1 MRIESIGINMQNFTI
16 DVNTSIAD
24 SNESFSEIIDEL
36 SDEMSKTDTDV
47 EHTKPMD
54 YFLSEAE
61 ISLGLKK
68 ADMFPVVFAVEEL
81 SYLSSQNHGD
91 NRQTI
96 ENTKVFVG
104 VLSITSCIVLY
115 RFTLGYDL

>member
-1 MRIESIGINMQNFTI
+1 MRIESIGMNMQNFTI
-16 DVNTSIAD
+16 DANTSIVD
-24 SNESFSEIIDEL
+24 NNESFSEIIDEL

-81 SYLSSQNHGD
+81 SYLSSQNLGD
-91 NRQTI
+91 NRQNLMNKAI
-96 ENTKVFVG
+96 KAYNNSMEIFE
-104 VLSITSCIVLY
+104 
-115 RFTLGYDL
+115 

>member
-1 MRIESIGINMQNFTI
+1 MRIESIGMNMQNFTI
-16 DVNTSIAD
+16 DANTSIVD
-24 SNESFSEIIDEL
+24 NNESFSEIIDEL

-47 EHTKPMD
+47 EHNKSMD

-81 SYLSSQNHGD
+81 SYLSSQNHGE
-91 NRQTI
+91 NRQNLMNKAI
-96 ENTKVFVG
+96 KAYNNSMGVFE
-104 VLSITSCIVLY
+104 
-115 RFTLGYDL
+115 

>member
-1 MRIESIGINMQNFTI
+1 MRIESIGMNMQSFTI
-16 DVNTSIAD
+16 DANTSVAD
-24 SNESFSEIIDEL
+24 NNESFSEVIDEL
-36 SDEMSKTDTDV
+36 SDEMSKMDTDV

-81 SYLSSQNHGD
+81 SYLSSQNHGE
-91 NRQTI
+91 NRQSLMNKAI
-96 ENTKVFVG
+96 KAYNNSMGIFE
-104 VLSITSCIVLY
+104 
-115 RFTLGYDL
+115 

>member
-1 MRIESIGINMQNFTI
+1 MRIEAIGINMQSFT
-16 DVNTSIAD
+16 VNENTSIAD
-24 SNESFSEIIDEL
+24 NNESFSEIIDEL

-81 SYLSSQNHGD
+81 SYLSSQNLGD
-91 NRQTI
+91 NRQNLMNKAI
-96 ENTKVFVG
+96 KAYNNSMEIFE
-104 VLSITSCIVLY
+104 
-115 RFTLGYDL
+115 

>member
-1 MRIESIGINMQNFTI
+1 MRIESIGINMQSFT
-16 DVNTSIAD
+16 VNENTSIAD
-24 SNESFSEIIDEL
+24 NNESFSEIIDEL

-81 SYLSSQNHGD
+81 SYLSSQNLGD
-91 NRQTI
+91 NRQNLMNKAI
-96 ENTKVFVG
+96 KAYNNSMGIFE
-104 VLSITSCIVLY
+104 
-115 RFTLGYDL
+115 

>member
-68 ADMFPVVFAVEEL
+68 ADMFPVVFAVEES
-81 SYLSSQNHGD
+81 SYLRFQNHGD
-91 NRQTI
+91 NCQNLMNKAI
-96 ENTKVFVG
+96 KAYNN
-104 VLSITSCIVLY
+104 SIGI
-115 RFTLGYDL
+115 FE

>member
-1 MRIESIGINMQNFTI
+1 MRIESIGMNMQSFTI
-16 DVNTSIAD
+16 DANTSIAD
-24 SNESFSEIIDEL
+24 NNESFSEIIDEL

-81 SYLSSQNHGD
+81 SYLSSQNLGD
-91 NRQTI
+91 NRQNLMNKAI
-96 ENTKVFVG
+96 KAYNNSMEIFE
-104 VLSITSCIVLY
+104 
-115 RFTLGYDL
+115 